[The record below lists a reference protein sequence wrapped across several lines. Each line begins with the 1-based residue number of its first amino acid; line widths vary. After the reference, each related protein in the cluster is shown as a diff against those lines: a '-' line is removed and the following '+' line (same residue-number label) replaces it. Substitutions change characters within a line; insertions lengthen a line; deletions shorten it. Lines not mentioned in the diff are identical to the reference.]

1 MNVMEVE
8 VHGVPVIVEYN
19 YYKGWKAQRD
29 RWGQRVEPDEDPRIE
44 IIKVETLSGI
54 DDITDMLSEG
64 VNEMI
69 KEKIQEGLGDE

>member
-1 MNVMEVE
+1 MNIMEVE

-29 RWGQRVEPDEDPRIE
+29 RWGQRVEPDEDPSIE

-54 DDITDMLSEG
+54 DDITDMLSER

>member
-19 YYKGWKAQRD
+19 YYKGYRAHRD
-29 RWGQRVEPDEDPRIE
+29 MWGLRVEPDEDATIE
-44 IIKVETLSGI
+44 IVKVETLNGI
-54 DDITDMLSEG
+54 DDITDMLSER

-69 KEKIQEGLGDE
+69 KEKIQEGIGDE

>member
-1 MNVMEVE
+1 MEVE

-19 YYKGWKAQRD
+19 HYKGWKAQRD

-54 DDITDMLSEG
+54 DDITDMLSER

>member
-19 YYKGWKAQRD
+19 HYKGWKAQRD

-54 DDITDMLSEG
+54 DDITDMLSER

>member
-29 RWGQRVEPDEDPRIE
+29 RWGQRVEPDEDASIE
-44 IIKVETLSGI
+44 IVKVETLNGI
-54 DDITDMLSEG
+54 DDITDMLSER

-69 KEKIQEGLGDE
+69 LEKIQEGLGDE

>member
-1 MNVMEVE
+1 MEVE

-29 RWGQRVEPDEDPRIE
+29 RWGQRTEPDEDASIE
-44 IIKVETLSGI
+44 IVKVETLNGI
-54 DDITDMLSEG
+54 DDITDMLSER

>member
-1 MNVMEVE
+1 MEVE

-19 YYKGWKAQRD
+19 HYKGWKAQRD
-29 RWGQRVEPDEDPRIE
+29 RWGQRVEPDEGAYIE

-54 DDITDMLSEG
+54 DDITDMLSER

>member
-1 MNVMEVE
+1 MNIMEVE

-29 RWGQRVEPDEDPRIE
+29 RWGQRVEPDEDPSIE

-54 DDITDMLSEG
+54 DDITDMLSER

-69 KEKIQEGLGDE
+69 KEKIMEGLGDE